1 MDSAQSSEAIQQLI
15 ELLDKDNKEIRAIE
29 KVPSFQE
36 FVKLLNENGREIQA
50 QDLSLMAWYLEDM
63 ILQFNLAL
71 NELNTVKSNL
81 AKVTEQQV
89 PSKPVLSKMVE
100 ALEVKV
106 EQARRRL
113 VAFQGKI
120 IAFTQDAV
128 DRFKDAGVSALD
140 NAVAAMHVKTGLE
153 HLQESLQDSLSG
165 MKVTMGKV
173 EEMGVQLRQ
182 GFRNIANAGRIAAN
196 KELDADPKI
205 EGGRFQSAV
214 LAPMRIAQKVLS
226 NINNNTLAAIGAVED
241 LEQSADKARDRQAE
255 RMEGKPGKRLEKKPS
270 IRQALAEKKVEAAA
284 RAAPSPERERKAP
297 EAAL

>member
-1 MDSAQSSEAIQQLI
+1 MESAQSSEAIQQLI
-15 ELLDKDNKEIRAIE
+15 ELLDKDNKEVRAME

-50 QDLSLMAWYLEDM
+50 QDFSLMAWYLEDM

-89 PSKPVLSKMVE
+89 PSKSVLSKMVE

-153 HLQESLQDSLSG
+153 HLQEGLQDSLSG
-165 MKVTMGKV
+165 MNETMGKV

-205 EGGRFQSAV
+205 EGGRFQAAV

-226 NINNNTLAAIGAVED
+226 NINNNTLGAIGAVED
-241 LEQSADKARDRQAE
+241 LEQSADMARDRQAE
-255 RMEGKPGKRLEKKPS
+255 RMAEKPGKRLAKKPS
-270 IRQALAEKKVEAAA
+270 IRQALAEKKAEAAA
-284 RAAPSPERERKAP
+284 RAAPSPEKERKAP

>member
-1 MDSAQSSEAIQQLI
+1 MESAQSSEAIQQLI
-15 ELLDKDNKEIRAIE
+15 ELLDKDNKEVRAME

-89 PSKPVLSKMVE
+89 PSKSVLSKMVE

-270 IRQALAEKKVEAAA
+270 IRQALAEKKAEA
-284 RAAPSPERERKAP
+284 RAAPMPEKERKAP

>member
-1 MDSAQSSEAIQQLI
+1 MESAQSSEAIQQLI
-15 ELLDKDNKEIRAIE
+15 ELLDKDNKEVRAME

-36 FVKLLNENGREIQA
+36 FMKLLNENGREIQA

-89 PSKPVLSKMVE
+89 PSKSVLSKMVE

-214 LAPMRIAQKVLS
+214 LAPMRIAQKMLS

-270 IRQALAEKKVEAAA
+270 IRQALAEKKAEA
-284 RAAPSPERERKAP
+284 RAAPMPEKERKAP